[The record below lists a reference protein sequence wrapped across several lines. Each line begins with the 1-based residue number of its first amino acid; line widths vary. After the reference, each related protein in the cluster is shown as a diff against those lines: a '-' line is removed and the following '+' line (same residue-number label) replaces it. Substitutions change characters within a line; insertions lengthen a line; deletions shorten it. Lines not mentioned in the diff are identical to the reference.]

1 MIEPNQTTTEASAP
15 AEVAQDYRA
24 IAERAVD
31 EISRAY
37 CDCYRTDA
45 NIYRERN
52 LHFRCS
58 VELSPPEVYEVMTRY
73 VPGYNAFTPELVL
86 NLPGDAAV
94 RVAREGSV
102 CLYVRTAADLSAQAD
117 ELKADELDQSEPG
130 VWRIWWD

>member
-1 MIEPNQTTTEASAP
+1 MTEPNTTTEASAP
-15 AEVAQDYRA
+15 AEVAQDYTA
-24 IAERAVD
+24 IAQRAVE

-37 CDCYRTDA
+37 ADCYRNDPYA
-45 NIYRERN
+45 MQERN

-58 VELSPPEVYEVMTRY
+58 VELSPPEVYEVMTRF
-73 VPGYNAFTPELVL
+73 VPGYNEFTPELVL

-94 RVAREGSV
+94 TVAREYSV
-102 CLYVRTAADLSAQAD
+102 CLYVRTAADLSTQAD